1 MIVEQSANVLQ
12 TSFNDV
18 WFAVAS
24 FVPSIL
30 AAIVIFV
37 IGWII
42 GAILAKII
50 EQVVEV
56 LRIDDALKATG
67 ANEAF
72 KNTGYQLHVG
82 ALLGTLVKWFI
93 IIVFLV
99 AALDVLG
106 LYQVNSFLQG
116 VVLLYL
122 PNVIVAVL
130 FLILAAIV
138 AEIVKNVVTGS
149 ARAAGVTSANLAG
162 VVAKWAIWIF
172 AIIAALTQLGV
183 ASALIQTLFTG
194 LVISISLAFG
204 LAFGL
209 GGKEAAARAI
219 DRVRSEVAHH
229 TKD

>member
-24 FVPSIL
+24 YVPSIL
-30 AAIVIFV
+30 AALVIFV

-42 GAILAKII
+42 ATILAKII

-56 LRIDDALKATG
+56 LRIDEALKATG

-82 ALLGTLVKWFI
+82 ALLGTLVKWFV

-138 AEIVKNVVTGS
+138 AEIVKNVVIGS
-149 ARAAGVTSANLAG
+149 AKAAGVSSANLAG
-162 VVAKWAIWIF
+162 VVAKWSIWVF
-172 AIIAALTQLGV
+172 AIIAALTQLNV
-183 ASALIQTLFTG
+183 AAGLIQTLFTG
-194 LVISISLAFG
+194 LVISISLATG

-209 GGKEAAARAI
+209 GGKEAAARFI
-219 DRVRSEVAHH
+219 EKVRSEIAHSR
-229 TKD
+229 D